1 MKETTNMNLDKQEQ
15 KFIAENITRYDVVTG
30 ITVNEME
37 VRIHYKEHGGTGSTA
52 LYRTA
57 NVADIYAHGE
67 EKRKEAKGAIVD
79 SLRDTRAKIKKFGSW
94 DKYLKSEGKAYKAF
108 DRDGWMKNT
117 EAGKEL

>member
-52 LYRTA
+52 MYRTA
-57 NVADIYAHGE
+57 NIADIYAHV
-67 EKRKEAKGAIVD
+67 ASQAAAIDRAFGGGGFD
-79 SLRDTRAKIKKFGSW
+79 SK
-94 DKYLKSEGKAYKAF
+94 
-108 DRDGWMKNT
+108 GWMKNT
-117 EAGKEL
+117 KAGKE